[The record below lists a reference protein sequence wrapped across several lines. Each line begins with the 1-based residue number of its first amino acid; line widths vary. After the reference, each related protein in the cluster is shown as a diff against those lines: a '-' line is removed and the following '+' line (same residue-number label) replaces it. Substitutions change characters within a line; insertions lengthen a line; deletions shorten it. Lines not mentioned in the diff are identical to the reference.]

1 MQILVHLKDF
11 YDQQGRLFLPPSKPG
26 EILPSKLYLAYPKE
40 KEARISQV
48 GITSDTTTKQIPGF
62 EDHCPS
68 GVGISSEP
76 LEEFC
81 SRITHD
87 TGIALPQN
95 LDLTSPMAAAVVEA
109 LAKHMGIDLTPEAL
123 EAEKRRGVAI
133 VVHGSASSGRTT
145 QAIALGDVYQA
156 PVLSLD
162 KVLIRAISS
171 AQTPA
176 GRRAREFCI
185 QAMSVDTSEPPPP
198 PTTSKKQAVVI
209 VKEHPPE
216 TTVPPIPP
224 TSFNVDPH
232 EDKDYAV
239 PGGILMSAPLVE
251 DMMADILSERLQQE
265 DCRRGVIMDG
275 IDSIFAPNNHLIST
289 AVILRAFNN
298 RKHIYFVHLDIELQV
313 IVNRFEELEQMRL
326 IKQREDNEK
335 KKAIN
340 SQEQARIEN
349 LINLDEDEYEALT
362 DEQRE
367 EVDALCLQR
376 KRERRELRRL
386 QKEMREREER
396 ERREEEERLK
406 ELEKKRRGKNKPKV
420 PQLPKNPFGTT
431 LPSRPDSVSSGV
443 MPQISQA
450 LSGFAGTSSGVS
462 VTSFMADSPTI
473 GGITPRH
480 KLNKLRKSSAKNMVP
495 ASLSEEDTSKLEK
508 LYGQYKV
515 GMEGL
520 RSLLEDWDRQRGV
533 SRPKKLPEL
542 EEHPKVTPTR
552 KSRTLKQKD
561 LEIIHITPEFE
572 ELSREGLGVPFIEVR
587 ASESIVEITE
597 QIMQADLPTPEEIL
611 IGMGMGPDGPPI
623 PPSFTFQICP
633 LPSKRRAQ
641 EPSSDVYS
649 FIISS
654 PNDP

>member
-1 MQILVHLKDF
+1 MQILEHLKDF
-11 YDQQGRLFLPPSKPG
+11 YDQQGRLFLPPSQPG

-40 KEARISQV
+40 KEARMSQV
-48 GITSDTTTKQIPGF
+48 DAIKHAGF
-62 EDHCPS
+62 EGPRPS
-68 GVGISSEP
+68 AVGVDSEP

-87 TGIALPQN
+87 TGIALPHN
-95 LDLTSPMAAAVVEA
+95 LDLSSPMAAAVVEA

-123 EAEKRRGVAI
+123 EAEKRRGVAM

-145 QAIALGDVYQA
+145 QATTLGDVYQA
-156 PVLSLD
+156 PVLNLD
-162 KVLIRAISS
+162 SVLIRAISS
-171 AQTPA
+171 AKTPA
-176 GRRAREFCI
+176 GRKARDLCI
-185 QAMSVDTSEPPPP
+185 QAMSLDTVEPLPPT
-198 PTTSKKQAVVI
+198 TTSKKQAVVI

-216 TTVPPIPP
+216 STVPPIPP
-224 TSFNVDPH
+224 TPFKVDPH

-239 PGGILMSAPLVE
+239 PGGSLMSTALVE
-251 DMMADILSERLQQE
+251 DVMADILSERLQHE

-275 IDSIFAPNNHLIST
+275 IDSIFAPNNQLIST

-298 RKHIYFVHLDIELQV
+298 RKHIYFVHMDIELQI
-313 IVNRFEELEQMRL
+313 IVNRIEEQAQMRL
-326 IKQREDNEK
+326 IKHREEEEK
-335 KKAIN
+335 KKAVET
-340 SQEQARIEN
+340 QEQARIDN

-396 ERREEEERLK
+396 ERKEEEERLK
-406 ELEKKRRGKNKPKV
+406 ELDKKRRGKNKPKTA
-420 PQLPKNPFGTT
+420 QLPKNQFGTT
-431 LPSRPDSVSSGV
+431 LPSRPESVSSSV

-450 LSGFAGTSSGVS
+450 LSGFANTSSGVS
-462 VTSFMADSPTI
+462 VASIMMGDSPTV
-473 GGITPRH
+473 GGATPRH
-480 KLNKLRKSSAKNMVP
+480 KLNKLRKSSAKSMAPTN
-495 ASLSEEDTSKLEK
+495 LSDEDTSKLEK
-508 LYGQYKV
+508 LYGQYKA

-533 SRPKKLPEL
+533 ARPKKLPEL
-542 EEHPKVTPTR
+542 ELEHPKPTPTR

-561 LEIIHITPEFE
+561 VEVIHITPEFE

-587 ASESIVEITE
+587 ASESISDITE
-597 QIMQADLPTPEEIL
+597 QIMQADLPTSEEIL

-654 PNDP
+654 LNDP

>member
-1 MQILVHLKDF
+1 MEHLKDF
-11 YDQQGRLFLPPSKPG
+11 YDQQGRLFLPPSQPG
-26 EILPSKLYLAYPKE
+26 EVLPLKLYLAYPKE
-40 KEARISQV
+40 KEVRSSKV
-48 GITSDTTTKQIPGF
+48 GISAATKQVPGF
-62 EDHCPS
+62 GDPRLS
-68 GVGISSEP
+68 GVGGSTEP

-81 SRITHD
+81 SRITHE
-87 TGIALPQN
+87 TGIVLPHN
-95 LDLTSPMAAAVVEA
+95 LDLNSPMAVAVVES

-133 VVHGSASSGRTT
+133 VVHGPASSGKTT
-145 QAIALGDVYQA
+145 QATALGDIYQA
-156 PVLSLD
+156 PVLNLD
-162 KVLIRAISS
+162 KVLIEAISS

-176 GRRAREFCI
+176 GRKARELCI
-185 QAMSVDTSEPPPP
+185 QAMSVDTTEPPPP
-198 PTTSKKQAVVI
+198 PTTSKKQAAVI

-216 TTVPPIPP
+216 STAPPILP
-224 TSFNVDPH
+224 TQFNVDPL

-239 PGGILMSAPLVE
+239 PGGSLMSTALVE
-251 DMMADILSERLQQE
+251 DVMADILSERILQE
-265 DCRRGVIMDG
+265 DCRRGVIVDG
-275 IDSIFAPNNHLIST
+275 IDSIFAPNNQLIST

-298 RKHIYFVHLDIELQV
+298 RKHIYFVHLDIEMQV
-313 IVNRFEELEQMRL
+313 IVNRFEEQEQMQL
-326 IKQREDNEK
+326 MKQREEEEK
-335 KKAIN
+335 KKAIET
-340 SQEQARIEN
+340 QEQARIDN

-376 KRERRELRRL
+376 KREKRELRRL

-406 ELEKKRRGKNKPKV
+406 ELEKKRKGKNKPKIAQ
-420 PQLPKNPFGTT
+420 PLKNQFGTT
-431 LPSRPDSVSSGV
+431 LPSRPDSVSSSV
-443 MPQISQA
+443 MPQVSQA

-462 VTSFMADSPTI
+462 VASLMAESPTV

-480 KLNKLRKSSAKNMVP
+480 KLNKLRKSSAKSILR
-495 ASLSEEDTSKLEK
+495 ASLSEEDTSKMDK
-508 LYGQYKV
+508 IYNQYKTGV
-515 GMEGL
+515 EGL

-542 EEHPKVTPTR
+542 EEHPKPTPTR
-552 KSRTLKQKD
+552 KSRILKQKD
-561 LEIIHITPEFE
+561 VEVIHVTPEFE

-587 ASESIVEITE
+587 ASESITDITE

-633 LPSKRRAQ
+633 LPSKRRAH